1 MREEL
6 REVSLFRGGRTA
18 DVRWIEQH
26 GSVIDLPAGRTVLRE
41 GAIARDFVVVLDGV
55 VSMADGEGV
64 SLAGPGSHFGEL
76 GLIDG
81 GAHDVTVTT
90 QTPVRLLVFDA
101 RTFRGMLHRTPFVSR
116 RLLEGLVARVRRPQ
130 PSRSLA
136 AVS

>member
-1 MREEL
+1 MRNEL
-6 REVSLFRGGRTA
+6 HEVPLFRGCRPGDVTWIGR
-18 DVRWIEQH
+18 H
-26 GSVIDLPAGRTVLRE
+26 GTLLELPMGRTVLRA
-41 GAIARDFVVVLDGV
+41 GATARDFVVVLDGV
-55 VSMADGEGV
+55 VSVADGEGV
-64 SLAGPGSHFGEL
+64 ALAGPGSHFGEL

-81 GAHDVTVTT
+81 GVHDVTVTT

-101 RTFRGMLHRTPFVSR
+101 RAFRGMLHGVPAVSR